1 MNASLV
7 RLNISAAFLSSYNLF
22 RREVILSFRVE
33 NYRYFYTIYIHIHRD
48 ERWLN
53 YFISETNCRFR
64 AIVIFTVLFL
74 ISSYIKIHRESSWKY
89 LFNFECMYNECIYSD
104 DVYYYYI
111 TFVRDYYFNYFQK
124 LDINFTGRFS

>member
-33 NYRYFYTIYIHIHRD
+33 NYRYFYAIYIHIHRD

-74 ISSYIKIHRESSWKY
+74 ISRFIENLRGSIYLTLNACIMNASIRMTFIIITSY
-89 LFNFECMYNECIYSD
+89 
-104 DVYYYYI
+104 
-111 TFVRDYYFNYFQK
+111 FVRDYYFNYFQK